1 MNQENFKPLTTQI
14 DHLVVDAGDR
24 MDEAE
29 RAYRAFGFH
38 LTERGFHTLGSVNH
52 LAVFQGPYLELLGM
66 GTGSRRV
73 DIASFP
79 EGLNGF
85 VFAAD
90 DVDQLYRDLLARGV
104 AAKAPVFFSRP
115 VTLADGVRDAKFDV
129 VRLEP
134 EASPFGRFYFCHHQ
148 TPELVWTPE
157 AQVHPN
163 GVVAIS
169 RMRVSV
175 VDPAPSL
182 EFFGSC
188 LGEKLGVVTEEARS
202 SLQVGDVAV
211 DLYSAPDPALSNI
224 WAEAKGRSAYMATL
238 TFRTQSLTQTA
249 RVLRENGVAGVIF
262 ESESILIPATNA
274 FNIGLEFVEA

>member
-1 MNQENFKPLTTQI
+1 MDQENSRPLATQI

-24 MDEAE
+24 MGEAE

-52 LAVFQGPYLELLGM
+52 LAVFQGLYLELLGM
-66 GTGSRRV
+66 GAGSRRA
-73 DIASFP
+73 DIATFP

-85 VFAAD
+85 VFAAG

-104 AAKAPVFFSRP
+104 AAKEPVFFSRP
-115 VTLADGVRDAKFDV
+115 VTLADGIRDAKFDV

-169 RMRVSV
+169 RVRVSV
-175 VDPAPSL
+175 IDPVRLL
-182 EFFGSC
+182 EFFGHT
-188 LGEKLGVVTEEARS
+188 LGDTLRVETGENRS
-202 SLQVGDVAV
+202 SFRVGDVVV
-211 DLYSAPDPALSNI
+211 DLYSAPDPSLSSI

-262 ESESILIPATNA
+262 GSESILIPATNA
-274 FNIGLEFVEA
+274 FNVGLEFVEA